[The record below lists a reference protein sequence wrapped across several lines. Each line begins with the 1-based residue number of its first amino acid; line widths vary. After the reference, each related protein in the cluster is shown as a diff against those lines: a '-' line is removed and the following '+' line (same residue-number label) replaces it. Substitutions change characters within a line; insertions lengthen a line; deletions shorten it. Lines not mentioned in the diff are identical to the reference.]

1 MNRVAVLIP
10 AYNEADTIAETVKA
24 VKSIRGVDKIIV
36 IDDGSSD
43 DTSKVASDA
52 GASVIRLEKNSGK
65 GTALNI
71 GLAQTDADIILM
83 LDADL
88 GASAVEAGQLLEPV
102 IRGEADMSIAVIK
115 TPSKHRG
122 GFGCVMKLARWAV
135 KHYGGLEVSAPLS
148 GQRAVRREVLENA
161 GGFAPGFGVET
172 ALTIKALRHG
182 YRLVEIPL
190 QITHRYTGRN
200 IKGFVHRFKQFVDIA
215 RAVWAISKEG
225 VLKDSSRVTK

>member
-1 MNRVAVLIP
+1 MNRIAALIP
-10 AYNEADTIAETVKA
+10 AYNEADIIVETVKA
-24 VKSIRGVDKIIV
+24 VRSICGVDEIIV
-36 IDDGSSD
+36 IDDGSTD

-65 GTALNI
+65 GTALNA

-88 GASAVEAGQLLEPV
+88 GASAVEAERLLEPV

-135 KHYGGLEVSAPLS
+135 RHYGGSEISAPLS
-148 GQRAVRREVLENA
+148 GQRAVRREVLEKA

-182 YRLVEIPL
+182 YRLVEIPVA
-190 QITHRYTGRN
+190 ITHRYTGRD
-200 IKGFVHRFKQFVDIA
+200 IRGFVHRFKQFVDVA
-215 RAVWAISKEG
+215 RVVWSVSKEG
-225 VLKDSSRVTK
+225 VLENSSGVTK